1 MTANANANLTYNVST
16 IREDL
21 QPAYVFLDN
30 ILDTPLQSS
39 IGRGTT
45 KNRYF
50 EWVEVNLAAPNLTN
64 RVIEGENDPG
74 NDAPTNG
81 VRLAN
86 YTQISD
92 MIAEVS
98 STAESVDGAGNIQA
112 MAKQIDLKMKELRI
126 GMEAMLLQNIAANA
140 GAAGTARATA
150 GLPAFL
156 RTNVSRATTG
166 TPGTNPTLSGTT
178 AGFPNAAAGDGTVRA
193 LTETIFN
200 DVIASCWRN
209 GGQPSLVLCG
219 DGVKRKISSS
229 FTGTSTRYQEFKDK
243 IINATV
249 DIYVSDFG
257 TLKVNATRYMET
269 RGGTAGRDVLIL
281 DPRYAQVKF
290 MQTMKQVPL
299 AKTGHSERRMI
310 AVEYGLQVDSEKAHG
325 IVADINP
332 AL

>member
-1 MTANANANLTYNVST
+1 MTANANTNLTYNVTT

-21 QPAYVFLDN
+21 QEAYTFLDN
-30 ILDTPLQSS
+30 ILDTPFQSA
-39 IGRGTT
+39 IGRGKTP
-45 KNRYF
+45 NRYF

-81 VRLAN
+81 TKLAN
-86 YTQISD
+86 YTQLSD
-92 MIAEVS
+92 MISEVS
-98 STAESVDGAGNIQA
+98 STAEAVDGAGNIQA
-112 MAKQIDLKMKELRI
+112 MAKQIDLKIKELRI

-156 RTNVSRATTG
+156 RTNVSRATAG

-193 LTETIFN
+193 LTETLFN

-209 GGQPSLVLCG
+209 GGQPSIVLCG
-219 DGVKRKISSS
+219 DLVKRKISSTFS
-229 FTGTSTRYQEFKDK
+229 GTSTRYQEFKDK
-243 IINATV
+243 KINAAV

-257 TLKVNATRYMET
+257 QLQVLPTRYLET
-269 RGGTAGRDVLIL
+269 RTTAGRDVFIL

-290 MQTMKQVPL
+290 LQTMKQEPL

-310 AVEYGLQVDSEKAHG
+310 SVEYGLQVDSEKAHG
-325 IVADINP
+325 IVADING